1 MVSSALFLFFVTF
14 QQRFVFC
21 VISRI
26 HAFHSLGG
34 IIGLVVKYF
43 VISGIYFF
51 LKSSYLILSLFSN
64 ANCISNSSHRA
75 LIFKRYL
82 SVSLI
87 LSINICFLIHA
98 AIKDTV
104 NDVLIKGQIPDI
116 TLSETDNLGEV
127 VEKLCILHIRT
138 WMLEDAAQEATT
150 DEELGSLKR
159 KIDICFKQKRPRL
172 VQAINRQVSDAIVN
186 NTSLVEDSVKLY
198 KGVQ

>member
-1 MVSSALFLFFVTF
+1 MINFGD
-14 QQRFVFC
+14 VFD
-21 VISRI
+21 
-26 HAFHSLGG
+26 
-34 IIGLVVKYF
+34 
-43 VISGIYFF
+43 
-51 LKSSYLILSLFSN
+51 
-64 ANCISNSSHRA
+64 
-75 LIFKRYL
+75 
-82 SVSLI
+82 
-87 LSINICFLIHA
+87 A

-104 NDVLIKGQIPDI
+104 NDVLIKGEIPDI

-150 DEELGSLKR
+150 DEELGLLKR

-186 NTSLVEDSVKLY
+186 NKSLVENSVKLY